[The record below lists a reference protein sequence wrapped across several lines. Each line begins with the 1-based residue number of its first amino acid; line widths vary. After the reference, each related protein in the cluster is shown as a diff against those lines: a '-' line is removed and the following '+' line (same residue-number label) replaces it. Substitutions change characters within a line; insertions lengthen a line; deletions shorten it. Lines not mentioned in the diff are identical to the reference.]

1 LGSHLTISYRHNR
14 VTGEPLFA
22 GNEVAA
28 CVARDVRHQL
38 TRGDDRVLAI
48 NLERLTRIRA
58 MRVNGITYELE

>member
-1 LGSHLTISYRHNR
+1 
-14 VTGEPLFA
+14 
-22 GNEVAA
+22 
-28 CVARDVRHQL
+28 VRHQL